1 MNEIIDKLIIRVLLL
16 IFICVIIVLY
26 KYSHFLLYPSS
37 KGQFLKR
44 FYPSKNPA
52 ETIHLFGR
60 ILGLG
65 LLFSQFQIYL
75 MDGFFYAFFDFFI
88 TAVITYSLYL
98 VALYIMESIALYNFE
113 YEDEILKKK
122 NIAYA
127 LISMA
132 HALGIAFLLQ
142 VSINVST
149 ESGRHVIILIIFLW
163 LFTVV
168 IIGFASKTFKLV
180 SKLNF
185 NQLLVQK
192 NLAIG
197 ISYFGF
203 FLGWVIIIGSSIN
216 IPINDIKNYGI
227 QVILRIL
234 LSLII
239 FPLFRAAL
247 IYIFKIE
254 QDVDEFKTEG
264 ELGVPTVSVGYG
276 IYEGIILLTTAYLTT
291 VITGNIHFSF

>member
-1 MNEIIDKLIIRVLLL
+1 MNEIIDTLIIRIFLL
-16 IFICVIIVLY
+16 IFICVIILLY

-44 FYPSKNPA
+44 FYPSKNAA
-52 ETIHLFGR
+52 ETVYLFGR

-75 MDGFFYAFFDFFI
+75 TDGFFYAFFDFFI
-88 TAVITYSLYL
+88 TAVITFSLYL

-113 YEDEILKKK
+113 YADEISKKK
-122 NIAYA
+122 NMSYA
-127 LISMA
+127 LISAA
-132 HALGIAFLLQ
+132 HALGLAKLLQ
-142 VSINVST
+142 VSVNVST

-168 IIGFASKTFKLV
+168 IIGFAIKTFKLI

-185 NQLLVQK
+185 NQLVVQK

-197 ISYFGF
+197 LSYLGF
-203 FLGWVIIIGSSIN
+203 FLGWVIIISSAIN
-216 IPINDIKNYGI
+216 QPIGDIKNYGI
-227 QVILRIL
+227 QVILKIL

-239 FPLFRAAL
+239 FPLFHAAL
-247 IYIFKIE
+247 VYIFKIE
-254 QDVDEFKTEG
+254 PDLEEAQIEG
-264 ELGVPTVSVGYG
+264 AMGVPTVSTGYG
-276 IYEGIILLTTAYLTT
+276 IYEGCMHLTTAYLTT
-291 VITGNIHFSF
+291 VITGNIHFPF

>member
-1 MNEIIDKLIIRVLLL
+1 MNEIIDKLIIRIFLLV
-16 IFICVIIVLY
+16 FICVIIVLY

-52 ETIHLFGR
+52 ETVHLFGR

-88 TAVITYSLYL
+88 TAVITYTLYL

-113 YEDEILKKK
+113 YNDEISKKK
-122 NIAYA
+122 NMAYA
-127 LISMA
+127 LVTMA
-132 HALGIAFLLQ
+132 HALGVAHLLQ

-168 IIGFASKTFKLV
+168 IIGFASKTFKII
-180 SKLNF
+180 SKLHF

-197 ISYFGF
+197 FSYLGF
-203 FLGWVIIIGSSIN
+203 FLGWTIIVASAINLPIG
-216 IPINDIKNYGI
+216 DIKNYGI
-227 QVILRIL
+227 QVILKIL

-239 FPLFRAAL
+239 FPLFRWAL

-254 QDVDEFKTEG
+254 QDPEEVQAEG
-264 ELGVPTVSVGYG
+264 AMGIRTISTGYG
-276 IYEGIILLTTAYLTT
+276 IYEGIIQLTSAYLTT